1 MNKRRIAA
9 VIGTAAIAG
18 GAALFLSANASAD
31 EIRSIDDLK
40 STLKGTVS
48 DGQLEAMKEHL
59 GTDADGVLERLAI
72 DKVTGDIAK
81 VAERDFA
88 DSYGGTWTNSEGTGT
103 IVAITDPALVEDVEA
118 LGAKAEVVD
127 ATMGE
132 LEKAKKKLD
141 RVTVP
146 EGVYSWS
153 IDVVKNSLSVDAGD
167 ADAARE
173 FISDAGVEAIVN
185 DEAKPVKPLA
195 DIVGGTEYGID
206 NQSLCSVGYSV
217 TGPEGDGFLT
227 AGHCGQSG
235 SSVTSGTG
243 QGGSFI
249 DSVFPGSDYAYVDA
263 GDGWTVS
270 PQVEGASSTVTDS
283 TEAEVGAE
291 VCRSGRTT
299 GWQCGTIEQ
308 KDVSVDYPQGTVN
321 GMTQTSACA
330 EPGDSGGSFIS
341 GGSAQ
346 GMTSG
351 GSGNCSSG
359 GTTFFFPVTDA
370 LSATGTEL
378 TVG

>member
-31 EIRSIDDLK
+31 GIRSVDDLK
-40 STLKGTVS
+40 STLEGTIGEGHL
-48 DGQLEAMKEHL
+48 DALKDHL
-59 GTDADGVLERLAI
+59 GTDAEGVYERLAV
-72 DKVTGDIAK
+72 DKITGDIEK
-81 VAERDFA
+81 VASQEFA
-88 DSYGGTWTNSEGTGT
+88 DSYSGTWTNSEGTGT

-118 LGAKAEVVD
+118 LGAKAKVVGS
-127 ATMGE
+127 TMDE
-132 LEKAKKKLD
+132 LEKAKDKLD
-141 RVTVP
+141 SVTVP
-146 EGVYSWS
+146 DGVYSWS
-153 IDVVKNSLSVDAGD
+153 IDVVANSLSVDAGD
-167 ADAARE
+167 AQAAEE
-173 FISDAGVEAIVN
+173 FLSAAGVEAIVN
-185 DEAKPVKPLA
+185 DDAEAVKPLA

-206 NQSLCSVGYSV
+206 NQSLCSVGFSV

-227 AGHCGQSG
+227 AGHCGQNG
-235 SSVTSGTG
+235 SAVTSGTG

-249 DSVFPGSDYAYVDA
+249 DSVFPGEDRAYVDA

-270 PQVEGASSTVTDS
+270 PNVEGSSQAVADA
-283 TEAEVGAE
+283 TEAAIGAE

-299 GWQCGTIEQ
+299 GWQCGTIQQ

-321 GMTQTSACA
+321 GMTGTDACA

-341 GGSAQ
+341 GASAQ

-351 GSGNCSSG
+351 GSGNCTSG
-359 GTTFFFPVTDA
+359 GQTFFFPVTDA